1 MSHPGP
7 GRFWS
12 IYEYEFWSQKC
23 YGHERTRVL
32 VFNTTFN
39 NISVI
44 SWRSVLLVEETGVP
58 GENHRPVASHW
69 QTLSHNVV
77 SSTPCHE
84 QVLNTDSIGSCK
96 SNYHTIMTTMTPD
109 DFGVREWILYTKML
123 WPIFLSVW
131 IEQVIFGKISGQAL
145 GLKWMFDLYR
155 NHVIPLCRPGMCHIH
170 LRVWV
175 MLIIEDPTVTVK
187 YRTAIKALFLY
198 INVCLIVRLES
209 HSCIN

>member
-1 MSHPGP
+1 LIHPGP

-12 IYEYEFWSQKC
+12 IYEYEFWTQKC
-23 YGHERTRVL
+23 YGHERARVL
-32 VFNTTFN
+32 VFNATFN

-44 SWRSVLLVEETGVP
+44 SWWSVLLVEETGVP

-77 SSTPCHE
+77 SSTPRHE

-96 SNYHTIMTTMTPD
+96 SNYHTIMTTTTPD

-131 IEQVIFGKISGQAL
+131 IEQVIFGKISGIGIEMDVWIIQEQCDTSMQCNFL
-145 GLKWMFDLYR
+145 HFW
-155 NHVIPLCRPGMCHIH
+155 
-170 LRVWV
+170 RV
-175 MLIIEDPTVTVK
+175 LIGWKGWGYLSMNGIYK
-187 YRTAIKALFLY
+187 
-198 INVCLIVRLES
+198 
-209 HSCIN
+209 